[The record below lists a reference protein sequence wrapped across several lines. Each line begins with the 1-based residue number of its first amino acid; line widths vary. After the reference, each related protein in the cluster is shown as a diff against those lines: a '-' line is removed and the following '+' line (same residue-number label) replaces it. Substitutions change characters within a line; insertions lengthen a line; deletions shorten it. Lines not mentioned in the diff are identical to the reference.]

1 MLTTE
6 LNTGARI
13 PMAGL
18 GVFRVPDKAECGE
31 AVFRAIELGYRLIDT
46 AAVYTN
52 EDAVGDAVRRAVDR
66 GVCVRE
72 DLFIT
77 SRARWTI

>member
-31 AVFRAIELGYRLIDT
+31 AVFRAIEL
-46 AAVYTN
+46 
-52 EDAVGDAVRRAVDR
+52 
-66 GVCVRE
+66 
-72 DLFIT
+72 
-77 SRARWTI
+77 